1 MRHYGTE
8 QHGIRLR
15 EQHRQDPPCERNLLF
30 PVFRRVGILIVL
42 AGLFVSC
49 LNPFAPRRQSTGG
62 SSDLIITEQKTPE
75 EVLQNFRYAYVFKDS
90 LLYSQLLDSSFI
102 FVYFD
107 PNLGTSGQFVSW
119 GRDID
124 LRTTARLFRNFDVI
138 DLIWNST
145 IYESVQENTGEIT
158 KSFNLTML
166 TKDED
171 IRISGL
177 AVFRFRKS
185 PATGKWLI
193 VRWKDESNL

>member
-1 MRHYGTE
+1 MADGMRG
-8 QHGIRLR
+8 
-15 EQHRQDPPCERNLLF
+15 RNASNKSAVVILL
-30 PVFRRVGILIVL
+30 L
-42 AGLFVSC
+42 GLMIACV
-49 LNPFAPRRQSTGG
+49 NPFAPRLKKEAGH
-62 SSDLIITEQKTPE
+62 SDLILTEQKTPE
-75 EVLQNFRYAYVFKDS
+75 EVLQNFRYAYIFKDS

-158 KSFNLTML
+158 KSFDLTML

-177 AVFRFRKS
+177 AVFTFRKS

-193 VRWKDESNL
+193 VKWKDESNL